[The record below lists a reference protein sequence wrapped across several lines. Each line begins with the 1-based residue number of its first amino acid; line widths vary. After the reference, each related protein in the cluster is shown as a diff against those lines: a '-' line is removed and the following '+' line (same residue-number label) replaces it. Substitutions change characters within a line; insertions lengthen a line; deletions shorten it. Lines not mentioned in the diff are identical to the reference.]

1 VSLLASSRQTSRST
15 FERWASFYDNS
26 RIIKFF
32 LRGWDERVIK
42 LNPPAPILDL
52 GCATGR
58 LAGKLIRNGVESIT
72 GLDLSHNC
80 LSIAR
85 KNAGDYQF
93 YPAQGFIEDLPF
105 KDATFASVMF
115 SGVIHHLEKPLEALK
130 EAARVLKPS
139 GKLFIIEPYF
149 VMGIRQIVNLT
160 LDIYPIHG
168 DRRFYTPGK
177 IIDMAQNSGFAK
189 KDVFQYPLFYI
200 LIFERC

>member
-1 VSLLASSRQTSRST
+1 MSLLASSRQTSRST
-15 FERWASFYDNS
+15 FERWASFYDSS
-26 RIIKFF
+26 RIIKRF

-42 LNPPAPILDL
+42 LNPPAPLLDL

-58 LAGKLIRNGVESIT
+58 LARKLLRHGSEGIY

-105 KDATFASVMF
+105 KDASFASVMF
-115 SGVIHHLEKPLEALK
+115 SGVIHHLEKPQEALR
-130 EAARVLKPS
+130 EVTRVLRPS
-139 GKLFIIEPYF
+139 GNLFIMEPHF
-149 VMGIRQIVNLT
+149 VMGIRQIMNLT

-189 KDVFQYPLFYI
+189 KDVFKYPLSYI
-200 LIFERC
+200 LVFERC

>member
-1 VSLLASSRQTSRST
+1 MSLLASSRQTSRST
-15 FERWASFYDNS
+15 FDRWASFYDNS
-26 RIIKFF
+26 KIINCF
-32 LRGWDERVIK
+32 LRGWDERVIG

-58 LAGKLIRNGVESIT
+58 LANKLLRHGSEGIY
-72 GLDLSHNC
+72 GLDLSFNC

-85 KNAGDYQF
+85 ENAGDYQF

-105 KDATFASVMF
+105 KDASFASVMF
-115 SGVIHHLEKPLEALK
+115 SGVIHHLEKPQEALRDV
-130 EAARVLKPS
+130 ARALKPS

-149 VMGIRQIVNLT
+149 MIGIRQIVNLT
-160 LDIYPIHG
+160 LDIYPLHG

-189 KDVFQYPLFYI
+189 KDVFKYPFSYI
-200 LIFERC
+200 LVFERC